1 MPRFS
6 DLFSVRPGVRKG
18 WIGAGFVGFGWL
30 FLVWKTQV
38 GGSTNENAGV
48 FEVYWRI
55 FLWVG
60 DFRDAARRDLA
71 GMTAMRRRY
80 VIR

>member
-30 FLVWKTQV
+30 FLVLKTRV
-38 GGSTNENAGV
+38 GGLTSENAGV
-48 FEVYWRI
+48 LRFIGEI
-55 FLWVG
+55 FCGLG
-60 DFRDAARRDLA
+60 DSE
-71 GMTAMRRRY
+71 MRGRGA
-80 VIR
+80 IWLE